1 MLSRPNDNT
10 LIKEIKRKSFDIRQ
24 YTITDDEFSEITDVL
39 EDQWGL
45 YDCEYGS
52 IDIGNEATLRDL
64 RNAESYVAQIYD
76 TYTSSYY
83 YVMCNSATIYDW
95 SIFLQAYNRE
105 FCNEFNTFKEFALAY
120 KHYNNRKVLR
130 SYARHIVSTLRIR
143 RRMSIYN

>member
-52 IDIGNEATLRDL
+52 IDIGK
-64 RNAESYVAQIYD
+64 AQIYD